1 MTTVRARCSSPGSAV
16 TDVAWF
22 FAIAI
27 VLCYALSVPMVFRLV
42 STDFNNLI
50 VPILQL
56 TPLLAA
62 IIMWLARRPG
72 TFRETFATGWRGTP
86 TWAGIGIGL
95 ITAIAAVQACIALA
109 LGIWPLNPLDQI
121 LAATVWVIPVFLMQS
136 VFAIGEEFGW
146 RGWLATRAAAWGFW
160 PLALVSGVVWIVW
173 HLPVIAVIGDRPP
186 WDIVIYFAGML
197 PWAPLLLALRWRSG
211 SVWPAVMTHGAIN
224 SVRVYLLQSVPNA
237 TDHLLIE
244 VIGWVLT
251 LAAVLWLMRTS
262 PAPVVQGAADTSRAG
277 PRPDHRRRNQPRRP
291 RRTPRLRRPG
301 TPDPHRP
308 RTPGSHPHRPAPT
321 TDPTLQPRR

>member
-1 MTTVRARCSSPGSAV
+1 M
-16 TDVAWF
+16 F

-27 VLCYALSVPMVFRLV
+27 VLCYTLSVPMVFRLV

-50 VPILQL
+50 VPILQM

-62 IIMWLARRPG
+62 IIMWLARRPA
-72 TFRETFATGWRGTP
+72 TFGETFATGWRGAP
-86 TWAGIGIGL
+86 KWAGIGIGL
-95 ITAIAAVQACIALA
+95 IAAIAAIQACIALTS
-109 LGIWPLNPLDQI
+109 GIWPLNPLDQI
-121 LAATVWVIPVFLMQS
+121 LAATVWVIPVFLLQS

-146 RGWLATRAAAWGFW
+146 RGWLATRAASWGFL

-173 HLPVIAVIGDRPP
+173 HLPVLAVIGDRPP

-224 SVRVYLLQSVPNA
+224 SVRVYLLQSVPDA

-251 LAAVLWLMRTS
+251 LAAALWLMRTS
-262 PAPVVQGAADTSRAG
+262 PAPVVQAAVESRAV
-277 PRPDHRRRNQPRRP
+277 PRR
-291 RRTPRLRRPG
+291 
-301 TPDPHRP
+301 
-308 RTPGSHPHRPAPT
+308 
-321 TDPTLQPRR
+321 